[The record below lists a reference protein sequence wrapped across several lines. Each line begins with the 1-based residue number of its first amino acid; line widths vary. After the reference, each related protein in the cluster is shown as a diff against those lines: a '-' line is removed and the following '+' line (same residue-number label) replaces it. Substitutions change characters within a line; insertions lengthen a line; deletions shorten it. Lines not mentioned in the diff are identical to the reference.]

1 MNERGRERER
11 RGARRGRLVIGWGRR
26 LIELAKQ
33 QKETHDFCGVGHDER
48 APALA
53 QLKLA
58 QRDRACAGRGGP
70 KAGSPT
76 DHSLITYF

>member
-1 MNERGRERER
+1 MFERERER
-11 RGARRGRLVIGWGRR
+11 EREAGSETRSVGDWLGPK
-26 LIELAKQ
+26 IELAKQ

-76 DHSLITYF
+76 AYSLIT